1 MTIKPFE
8 LRKIIL
14 SQGLPVDKE
23 LMATSNFAWTELLI
37 NQKEIPSLGVLE
49 NLFNIARILQIYR
62 DKVFKCPLK
71 ITSGWRSE
79 NYNHSIGGASK
90 SLHCLGLAVDFV
102 PFNYPV
108 AKAYEVLDKLHKGG
122 LERADW
128 VHIDLRNSVVRFDTK
143 NCILASH
150 FDITAHD
157 KLMKEGKQ

>member
-71 ITSGWRSE
+71 QM
-79 NYNHSIGGASK
+79 N
-90 SLHCLGLAVDFV
+90 LL
-102 PFNYPV
+102 
-108 AKAYEVLDKLHKGG
+108 
-122 LERADW
+122 
-128 VHIDLRNSVVRFDTK
+128 
-143 NCILASH
+143 
-150 FDITAHD
+150 
-157 KLMKEGKQ
+157 